1 MAAKYFNYP
10 PSISSDGAD
19 VRNGGKHYMMINSY
33 ESKSAI
39 STNEDSMLSSIGL
52 YIPPAALTTKFTGD
66 YSSKDGAAT
75 TAAMGEI
82 GLSFG
87 QIGKALRAVGEKT
100 TTAIVSGL
108 DKGGFM
114 SAMGKAPNNH
124 MALLYKGPG
133 SFRDHSFAFKF
144 FPKNESE
151 SDLVKDIISEFKN
164 GTLPKLSNDNSN
176 NLLNSSF
183 FKAPRH
189 HKIKFFNGAGEN
201 PYLFTIGTSV
211 IKDMSVNYDPQS
223 LVGFHSDGSPVQID
237 LNLTFQEIEL
247 QVSGDAI
254 TGAARAQA
262 AAVVLQAQSAK
273 QEMDIARGLGLA
285 TTGGPPNRNMVVTK

>member
-10 PSISSDGAD
+10 PSIGNAVSS
-19 VRNGGKHYMMINSY
+19 GGQHYMMINSY
-33 ESKSAI
+33 KSTSAI
-39 STNEDSMLSSIGL
+39 SSADTIISSIGL

-75 TAAMGEI
+75 TAAMGSISKGEF
-82 GLSFG
+82 LKS
-87 QIGKALRAVGEKT
+87 LRATGEKIS
-100 TTAIVSGL
+100 TAVTSAA
-108 DKGGFM
+108 DTGGFL
-114 SAMGKAPNNH
+114 SARGLTPNNH
-124 MALLYKGPG
+124 VALLYKGPG

-211 IKDMSVNYDPQS
+211 INDMSVNYDPQS

-285 TTGGPPNRNMVVTK
+285 TTGGPPNRNMVVTN

>member
-100 TTAIVSGL
+100 TTAIVGGL

>member
-1 MAAKYFNYP
+1 
-10 PSISSDGAD
+10 
-19 VRNGGKHYMMINSY
+19 
-33 ESKSAI
+33 
-39 STNEDSMLSSIGL
+39 
-52 YIPPAALTTKFTGD
+52 
-66 YSSKDGAAT
+66 
-75 TAAMGEI
+75 
-82 GLSFG
+82 
-87 QIGKALRAVGEKT
+87 
-100 TTAIVSGL
+100 
-108 DKGGFM
+108 M

-164 GTLPKLSNDNSN
+164 GTLPKLSNDGSN

-237 LNLTFQEIEL
+237 LTLTFQEIEL

>member
-10 PSISSDGAD
+10 PSISSDGAN

-100 TTAIVSGL
+100 TTAIVGGL

-114 SAMGKAPNNH
+114 SEMGKAPNNH
-124 MALLYKGPG
+124 MALLFKGPG

-144 FPKNESE
+144 FPKNKPE
-151 SDLVKDIISEFKN
+151 SDLVKDIISDFKN
-164 GTLPKLSNDNSN
+164 GMLPTMGFGDGSV
-176 NLLNSSF
+176 LNSSF

-201 PYLFTIGTSV
+201 PYLFEIGTSV
-211 IKDMSVNYDPQS
+211 ITDMSVNYDPQS

-237 LNLTFQEIEL
+237 MSLTFKEIEL
-247 QVSGDAI
+247 QVSKDKL
-254 TGAARAQA
+254 TGPARTQMAASEFQTQMARATDVTRNSSGSRQ
-262 AAVVLQAQSAK
+262 
-273 QEMDIARGLGLA
+273 
-285 TTGGPPNRNMVVTK
+285 NRERDF

>member
-10 PSISSDGAD
+10 PSISSDGAN

-100 TTAIVSGL
+100 TTAIVGGL

-164 GTLPKLSNDNSN
+164 GTLPKLSNDGSN

>member
-10 PSISSDGAD
+10 PSISSDGAN

-75 TAAMGEI
+75 TAAMGSISKGEF
-82 GLSFG
+82 LKS
-87 QIGKALRAVGEKT
+87 LRATGEKIS
-100 TTAIVSGL
+100 TAVASAA
-108 DKGGFM
+108 DTGGFL
-114 SAMGKAPNNH
+114 SARGLTPNNH
-124 MALLYKGPG
+124 VALLYKGPG

-144 FPKNESE
+144 FPKNKPE
-151 SDLVKDIISEFKN
+151 SDLVRNIISEFKN
-164 GTLPKLSNDNSN
+164 GMLPIMDGSTGDATV
-176 NLLNSSF
+176 LNSSF
-183 FKAPRH
+183 FKSPRH

-201 PYLFTIGTSV
+201 PYLFNIGTSV

-237 LNLTFQEIEL
+237 LTLTFQEIEL
-247 QVSGDAI
+247 QVSEDEVTGPVRARMTASAFQSQSSQRDANLASLGGQNS
-254 TGAARAQA
+254 TLGG
-262 AAVVLQAQSAK
+262 
-273 QEMDIARGLGLA
+273 GLG
-285 TTGGPPNRNMVVTK
+285 GGNDSFR

>member
-1 MAAKYFNYP
+1 MAATKYFNYP
-10 PSISSDGAD
+10 PSIGNAVSS
-19 VRNGGKHYMMINSY
+19 GGQHYMMINSY
-33 ESKSAI
+33 KQVNAVTTGETI
-39 STNEDSMLSSIGL
+39 LSSIGL

-133 SFRDHSFAFKF
+133 SFRDHTFAFKF
-144 FPKNESE
+144 FPKNKPE

-164 GTLPKLSNDNSN
+164 GMLPTMGFGDGSV
-176 NLLNSSF
+176 LNSSF

-201 PYLFTIGTSV
+201 PYLFEIGTSV
-211 IKDMSVNYDPQS
+211 ITDMSVNYDPQS

-237 LNLTFQEIEL
+237 MSLTFKEIEL
-247 QVSGDAI
+247 QVSKDKL
-254 TGAARAQA
+254 TGPARTQMAASEFQTQMARATDVTRNSSGSRQ
-262 AAVVLQAQSAK
+262 
-273 QEMDIARGLGLA
+273 
-285 TTGGPPNRNMVVTK
+285 NRERDF

>member
-10 PSISSDGAD
+10 PSISSDGAN

-100 TTAIVSGL
+100 TTAIVGGL

>member
-10 PSISSDGAD
+10 PSISSDGAN

-100 TTAIVSGL
+100 TTAIVGGL

-164 GTLPKLSNDNSN
+164 GTLPKLSNDGSN

-285 TTGGPPNRNMVVTK
+285 TTGGPPNRNMVVTN

>member
-100 TTAIVSGL
+100 TTAIVGGL

-164 GTLPKLSNDNSN
+164 GTLPKLSNDGSN

>member
-10 PSISSDGAD
+10 PSISSDGAN

-66 YSSKDGAAT
+66 YESKDGAAT
-75 TAAMGEI
+75 TAKMTEAAFV
-82 GLSFG
+82 SA
-87 QIGKALRAVGEKT
+87 GKALLEKATQAVIAT
-100 TTAIVSGL
+100 V

-114 SAMGKAPNNH
+114 SAQGKAPNNH
-124 MALLYKGPG
+124 VALLYKGPG

-164 GTLPKLSNDNSN
+164 GTLPKLSNDGSN

>member
-1 MAAKYFNYP
+1 MAATKYFNYP
-10 PSISSDGAD
+10 PSIGNAVSS
-19 VRNGGKHYMMINSY
+19 GGQHYMMINSY
-33 ESKSAI
+33 KSTSAI
-39 STNEDSMLSSIGL
+39 SSADTIISSIGL

-75 TAAMGEI
+75 TAAMGSISKGEF
-82 GLSFG
+82 LKS
-87 QIGKALRAVGEKT
+87 LRATGEKIS
-100 TTAIVSGL
+100 TAVTSAA
-108 DKGGFM
+108 DTGGFL
-114 SAMGKAPNNH
+114 SARGLTPNNH
-124 MALLYKGPG
+124 VALLYKGPG

-237 LNLTFQEIEL
+237 LTLTFQEIEL
-247 QVSGDAI
+247 QVSEDEV
-254 TGAARAQA
+254 TGPVRARMTASA
-262 AAVVLQAQSAK
+262 FQS
-273 QEMDIARGLGLA
+273 QTA
-285 TTGGPPNRNMVVTK
+285 TDTIDGPSGGPPNTQVA

>member
-201 PYLFTIGTSV
+201 PYLFDIGTSV

-285 TTGGPPNRNMVVTK
+285 TTGGPPNRNMVVTN

>member
-66 YSSKDGAAT
+66 YESKEGAAT
-75 TAAMGEI
+75 TAKMTEAAFV
-82 GLSFG
+82 SA
-87 QIGKALRAVGEKT
+87 GKALLEKATQAVIAT
-100 TTAIVSGL
+100 V

-114 SAMGKAPNNH
+114 SAQGKAPNNH
-124 MALLYKGPG
+124 VALLYKGPG
-133 SFRDHSFAFKF
+133 SFRDHTFAFKF
-144 FPKNESE
+144 FPKNKPE

-164 GTLPKLSNDNSN
+164 GMLPTMGFGDGSV
-176 NLLNSSF
+176 LNSSF

-201 PYLFTIGTSV
+201 PYLFEIGTSV
-211 IKDMSVNYDPQS
+211 ITDMSVNYDPQS

-237 LNLTFQEIEL
+237 MSLTFKEIEL
-247 QVSGDAI
+247 QVSKDKL
-254 TGAARAQA
+254 TGPARTLMEASKF
-262 AAVVLQAQSAK
+262 QAQTSS
-273 QEMDIARGLGLA
+273 DA
-285 TTGGPPNRNMVVTK
+285 TAQSFGGTGGPPNTQVNT

>member
-66 YSSKDGAAT
+66 YTSKDGAAT
-75 TAAMGEI
+75 TAKMTEAEFVSG
-82 GLSFG
+82 
-87 QIGKALRAVGEKT
+87 GKALLEKAT
-100 TTAIVSGL
+100 QVVIATV

-114 SAMGKAPNNH
+114 SAQGKAPNNH
-124 MALLYKGPG
+124 VALLYKGPG

-237 LNLTFQEIEL
+237 LTLTFQEIEL
-247 QVSGDAI
+247 QVSEDEV
-254 TGAARAQA
+254 TGPVRARMTASA
-262 AAVVLQAQSAK
+262 FQS
-273 QEMDIARGLGLA
+273 QTA
-285 TTGGPPNRNMVVTK
+285 TDTIDGPSGGPPNTQVA